1 MNSQFHSSQVVQL
14 TGITPR
20 QLQWWDEQG
29 IVVPAREGHCRLYSQ
44 ADLAEVAVI
53 CQLRKKGFSLQRVR
67 KVMRLLQKNF
77 ATRLA
82 ATVCGKSTYHLLTD
96 GERVYL
102 ETSPRQIVDILKNA
116 QQPIL
121 AVCVSDEVRRIR
133 ATLRSSESNRK
144 APERS
149 TPRSSARRQL
159 A

>member
-1 MNSQFHSSQVVQL
+1 MNSHFHSSQVVQL

-102 ETSPRQIVDILKNA
+102 ETSPREIVDILKNA

-133 ATLRSSESNRK
+133 ATLRTNQSNRK
-144 APERS
+144 APARS
-149 TPRSSARRQL
+149 TPRSGAARQL

>member
-1 MNSQFHSSQVVQL
+1 MQGRFHSHEVTEL
-14 TGITPR
+14 TGITAR

-29 IVVPAREGHCRLYSQ
+29 IVVPAREGHRRLYSQ

-67 KVMRLLQKNF
+67 KVMRLLQELGV
-77 ATRLA
+77 RLA
-82 ATVCGKSTYHLLTD
+82 DTISGTSEYHLLTD
-96 GERVYL
+96 GENVYL

-121 AVCVSDEVRRIR
+121 AVCISDEVRRLR
-133 ATLRSSESNRK
+133 DTLRTNQTLRK

-149 TPRSSARRQL
+149 TPRSRAERQP

>member
-1 MNSQFHSSQVVQL
+1 MNSHFHSSQVVQL

-77 ATRLA
+77 AARLA

-96 GERVYL
+96 GELVYL
-102 ETSPRQIVDILKNA
+102 ETSPREIVDILKNA

-159 A
+159 